1 MDYFLKEYK
10 QKCKQEFGQYGFK
23 AYRNNHCRVVHDVFQ
38 SFCLHRSRYGTDAT
52 VEFCVLPLS
61 QEYKI
66 DKSTCGAMH
75 LKQFENS
82 GQWFLYRANDEISM
96 NTCINQIVF
105 YMHKYLMPFFE
116 RSTTCQSAYEALKIF
131 DKDNMLFYNEYPKL
145 IMALSN
151 QEYTLAE
158 AHMKKIIAQSK
169 MAYETNLKAF
179 GTNVES
185 EYIKKRNLNL

>member
-1 MDYFLKEYK
+1 
-10 QKCKQEFGQYGFK
+10 
-23 AYRNNHCRVVHDVFQ
+23 
-38 SFCLHRSRYGTDAT
+38 
-52 VEFCVLPLS
+52 
-61 QEYKI
+61 
-66 DKSTCGAMH
+66 
-75 LKQFENS
+75 
-82 GQWFLYRANDEISM
+82 
-96 NTCINQIVF
+96 
-105 YMHKYLMPFFE
+105 MPFFE